1 MAKTLRTSGDYTI
14 KAGAGSAGTN
24 DINLD
29 SRLVRVKGNL
39 VVDGVQT
46 TVNSTT
52 IQIDDP
58 IFILARNNSG
68 TDIDSGIM
76 INRGGQTGAG
86 NLANNNVAFYWDEG
100 DNVFKAALTTS
111 DGSGVAITETELVK
125 IRVAEPAANS
135 DAATKNYVDS
145 SISGAGS
152 MNSFNIVGDDS
163 TGVTITDGEYLQI
176 TGGNN
181 ISVVVA
187 EPFSWSTVTIN
198 LNQNLNNIN
207 SISNGTTNGN
217 LVLSANGTGSVIV
230 NNILTFNSN
239 ASTPT
244 ATAITKLYSKTPG
257 YGDTG
262 VYFVNSAVKSGAE
275 QELIS
280 KRKATVLAIAL
291 G

>member
-14 KAGAGSAGTN
+14 KAGPSGSAGTN

-52 IQIDDP
+52 VQIDDP

-76 INRGGQTGAG
+76 INRGGQTGTG

-111 DGSGVAITETELVK
+111 DGSGVAITETELVN
-125 IRVAEPAANS
+125 IRVGEPAANS

-145 SISGAGS
+145 AVSGVGS
-152 MNSFNIVGDDS
+152 MSSFSLAGDSGTTQTVVDAD
-163 TGVTITDGEYLQI
+163 TITI
-176 TGGNN
+176 AGGNN
-181 ISVVVA
+181 INTAAS
-187 EPFSWSTVTIN
+187 STDTITIN

-207 SISNGTTNGN
+207 SISNGATNGD
-217 LVLSANGTGSVIV
+217 LTLTANGTGKVVI

>member
-181 ISVVVA
+181 ISVAVA
-187 EPFSWSTVTIN
+187 EPFSWGTVTIN

>member
-187 EPFSWSTVTIN
+187 EPFSWGTVTIN

-239 ASTPT
+239 TSTPT

>member
-145 SISGAGS
+145 SISGVGS
-152 MNSFNIVGDDS
+152 MDSFNIVGDDS

>member
-1 MAKTLRTSGDYTI
+1 
-14 KAGAGSAGTN
+14 
-24 DINLD
+24 
-29 SRLVRVKGNL
+29 

-46 TVNSTT
+46 TVNSSTV
-52 IQIDDP
+52 QIEDP
-58 IFILARNNSG
+58 VFILSRNNSG
-68 TDIDSGIM
+68 SDVDSGIM
-76 INRGGQTGAG
+76 INRDGQAGTG
-86 NLANNNVAFYWDEG
+86 NYANNNVAFYWDEG

-111 DGSGVAITETELVK
+111 NGSGVAIVETELVK
-125 IRVAEPAANS
+125 IRVGEPSGNS

-145 SISGAGS
+145 AISGAGS
-152 MNSFNIVGDDS
+152 MSSFDIAGDSGTTQTVVDAD
-163 TGVTITDGEYLQI
+163 TITI
-176 TGGNN
+176 AGGAN
-181 ISVVVA
+181 INTVA
-187 EPFSWSTVTIN
+187 SATDTVTIN

-207 SISNGTTNGN
+207 SISNGSTNGD
-217 LVLSANGTGSVIV
+217 LILTANGTGSVIV

-239 ASTPT
+239 ASTPA

>member
-187 EPFSWSTVTIN
+187 EPFSWGTVTIN
-198 LNQNLNNIN
+198 LNQNFSQRSKDKFFIFLFKRSGLN
-207 SISNGTTNGN
+207 
-217 LVLSANGTGSVIV
+217 IV
-230 NNILTFNSN
+230 FN
-239 ASTPT
+239 
-244 ATAITKLYSKTPG
+244 
-257 YGDTG
+257 
-262 VYFVNSAVKSGAE
+262 
-275 QELIS
+275 
-280 KRKATVLAIAL
+280 
-291 G
+291 

>member
-14 KAGAGSAGTN
+14 KAGAGAAGTN

-29 SRLVRVKGNL
+29 SKLVRVKGNL

-52 IQIDDP
+52 VQIEDP
-58 IFILARNNSG
+58 VFILSRNNSG
-68 TDIDSGIM
+68 SDVDSGIM
-76 INRGGQTGAG
+76 INRDGQAGAG
-86 NLANNNVAFYWDEG
+86 NYANNNVAFYWDEG

-125 IRVAEPAANS
+125 IRIGEPAANS

-145 SISGAGS
+145 AISGAGTMS
-152 MNSFNIVGDDS
+152 SFSLAADTGS
-163 TGVTITDGEYLQI
+163 TETVVDADTVTISGGE
-176 TGGNN
+176 N
-181 ISVVVA
+181 ISTVVGA
-187 EPFSWSTVTIN
+187 TDTVTIN
-198 LNQNLNNIN
+198 LDQNLNNIN
-207 SISNGTTNGN
+207 SISNGSTNGD
-217 LVLSANGTGSVIV
+217 LVLTANGTGKVVI

-239 ASTPT
+239 ASTPA